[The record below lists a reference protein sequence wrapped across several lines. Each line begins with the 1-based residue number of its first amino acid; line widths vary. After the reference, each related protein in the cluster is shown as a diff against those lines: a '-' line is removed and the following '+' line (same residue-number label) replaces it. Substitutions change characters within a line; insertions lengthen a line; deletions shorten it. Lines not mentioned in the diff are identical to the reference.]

1 MGKVKV
7 CFMELIKGTW
17 AERKIRVL
25 IKLTANAKA
34 PLADSAAFA
43 AVAAADD
50 VDNNVALQRRTTI
63 NYPLPTWP
71 RPQQELNMTGR

>member
-7 CFMELIKGTW
+7 RFMELINGTW

-34 PLADSAAFA
+34 ALVASA

-50 VDNNVALQRRTTI
+50 VALQRRTTI